1 MVSTKGKLYLIPSLL
16 GQAATDRSLPAFNLQ
31 IIMRLNEF
39 IVEEERTARRFLR
52 SIGYTRSFDEVTLHL
67 LNEHTKDDDTS
78 AYLQSA
84 KDGND
89 VGLLSEAGVPCIADP
104 GASIVRLAHLA
115 GIAVVPLVGPSSLL
129 LALMASGMNGQHFN
143 FHGYLPAKTD
153 ERVRKLK
160 MIEKDAYAHHATQLF
175 IETPYRNMSL
185 LESILQHCIPA
196 TLLCIA
202 CDITLET
209 EFIATRTVAEWKKN
223 VPSLGKR
230 PAVFLIA
237 EGY

>member
-1 MVSTKGKLYLIPSLL
+1 MPPKGKLYLIPSLL
-16 GQAATDRSLPAFNLQ
+16 GPAAVDRSLPVFNMQ
-31 IIMRLNEF
+31 IILRLNEF

-52 SIGYTRSFDEVTLHL
+52 SKGYTKSFDEVTLHL
-67 LNEHTKDDDTS
+67 LNEHTKNDDTS
-78 AYLQSA
+78 AYLKSA
-84 KDGND
+84 KEGRDI
-89 VGLLSEAGVPCIADP
+89 GLLSEAGVPCIADP
-104 GASIVRLAHLA
+104 GASIVRLAHLT
-115 GIAVVPLVGPSSLL
+115 GITVVPLVGPSSLL
-129 LALMASGMNGQHFN
+129 LALMASGMNGQHFT

-160 MIEKDAYAHHATQLF
+160 IIEKEAYSNHSTQLF

-185 LESILQHCIPA
+185 LESILQNCMSA

-209 EFIATRTVAEWKKN
+209 EFIATRIVAEWKKN
-223 VPSLGKR
+223 IPALGKR
-230 PAVFLIA
+230 PAVFLLS

>member
-1 MVSTKGKLYLIPSLL
+1 MTAKGKLYLIPALL
-16 GQAATDRSLPAFNLQ
+16 GPVAPERALPAFNME
-31 IIMRLNEF
+31 IISLLNEF

-67 LNEHTKDDDTS
+67 LNEHTKDEETS

-84 KDGND
+84 KDGRD
-89 VGLLSEAGVPCIADP
+89 IGLLSEAGTPCIADP
-104 GASIVRLAHLA
+104 GSAIVRQAHLA
-115 GIAVVPLVGPSSLL
+115 GITVVPLVGPNSLL
-129 LALMASGMNGQHFN
+129 LALMASGMNGQHFT
-143 FHGYLPAKTD
+143 FHGYLPAKTE
-153 ERVRKLK
+153 ERAQKLK
-160 MIEKDAYAHHATQLF
+160 MLEKEAYARHVTHLF
-175 IETPYRNMSL
+175 IETPYRNMAL
-185 LESILQHCIPA
+185 LESVIQHCRPA

-209 EFIATRTVAEWKKN
+209 EFIATKTVGEWKKKL
-223 VPSLGKR
+223 PSLGKR